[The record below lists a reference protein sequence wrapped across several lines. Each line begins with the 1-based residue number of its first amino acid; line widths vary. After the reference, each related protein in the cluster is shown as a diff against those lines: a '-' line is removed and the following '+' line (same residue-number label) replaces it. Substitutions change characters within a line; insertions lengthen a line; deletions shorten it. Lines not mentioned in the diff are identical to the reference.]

1 MLIGNNMWYDF
12 FEPYNLPSKLLTSK
26 VKVKVKMKRFTFNGL
41 DLDIC
46 GQGHDS
52 KQYLKGFSSLIVY

>member
-1 MLIGNNMWYDF
+1 MLIGLIICGMIF
-12 FEPYNLPSKLLTSK
+12 LSLNLPSKLLTSK

-52 KQYLKGFSSLIVY
+52 KQYLKSFSCHL